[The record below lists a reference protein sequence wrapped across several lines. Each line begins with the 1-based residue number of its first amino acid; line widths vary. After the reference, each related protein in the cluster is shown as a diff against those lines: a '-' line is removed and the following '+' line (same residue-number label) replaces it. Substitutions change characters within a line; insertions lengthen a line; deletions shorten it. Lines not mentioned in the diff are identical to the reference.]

1 MGFFGKKKEV
11 ETEKNNESILKEELE
26 TEVEGLQNEFRAKQ
40 EEITKI
46 TEKIQ
51 TVKEEYD
58 TTVTNLMAIK
68 KEFNQKK
75 MELDIVQREHR
86 ETREKIKNAQQ
97 IKDTKTIDEFNKT
110 ENNFKKIKEELDKI
124 TKEHKQ
130 MKEEITKGQTTL
142 HGIRKQ
148 QVEVGKELDE
158 ANSRLYNA
166 KQELDEKENFQD
178 TSILTPKERKE
189 ITGNNPTEKKEITGN
204 NPTEKN
210 NASVIEAASIVVGS
224 LKSKLST
231 TQKELEEIQGLLEEE
246 RKAHKKTRQEL
257 IKIKS
262 SAN

>member
-11 ETEKNNESILKEELE
+11 EIEENNESILKEELE
-26 TEVEGLQNEFRAKQ
+26 TEVEGLQNEFRIKQ

-58 TTVTNLMAIK
+58 TTVTNLMLIK

-178 TSILTPKERKE
+178 TSILTPKEEKE
-189 ITGNNPTEKKEITGN
+189 ITGNNPV
-204 NPTEKN
+204 EKN

-231 TQKELEEIQGLLEEE
+231 AQKELEGIQGLLEEE
-246 RKAHKKTRQEL
+246 REAHKKTRQEL

-262 SAN
+262 STN

>member
-1 MGFFGKKKEV
+1 MGFFGKKKEA
-11 ETEKNNESILKEELE
+11 EIEENNESVLKEELE
-26 TEVEGLQNEFRAKQ
+26 TEVESLQNEFRVKQ
-40 EEITKI
+40 EEIIKI

-58 TTVTNLMAIK
+58 TTVTNLMLIK

-124 TKEHKQ
+124 TKEHNQ
-130 MKEEITKGQTTL
+130 MKDEIIKGQTTL

-158 ANSRLYNA
+158 ENSRLYNS
-166 KQELDEKENFQD
+166 KQELDKKDNFQD
-178 TSILTPKERKE
+178 TSILTPKEE
-189 ITGNNPTEKKEITGN
+189 EKIKGKSPI
-204 NPTEKN
+204 EKN

-224 LKSKLST
+224 LKSKLNT

-246 RKAHKKTRQEL
+246 REAHKKTRQEL

-262 SAN
+262 STN

>member
-1 MGFFGKKKEV
+1 MGFFGKKKEA
-11 ETEKNNESILKEELE
+11 EIEENNESVLKEELE
-26 TEVEGLQNEFRAKQ
+26 TEVESLQNEFRAKQ

-58 TTVTNLMAIK
+58 TTVTNLMLIK

-130 MKEEITKGQTTL
+130 MKEEIVKGQTTL

-178 TSILTPKERKE
+178 TSVLTPKEEKE
-189 ITGNNPTEKKEITGN
+189 ITGNNPV
-204 NPTEKN
+204 EKN

-246 RKAHKKTRQEL
+246 REAHKKTRQEL
-257 IKIKS
+257 VKIKS
-262 SAN
+262 SSN

>member
-58 TTVTNLMAIK
+58 TTVTNLMLIK

-75 MELDIVQREHR
+75 MELDIVQREYR
-86 ETREKIKNAQQ
+86 ETREKIKNVQQ

-130 MKEEITKGQTTL
+130 MKDEIVKGQTTL

-158 ANSRLYNA
+158 ANSRLYNS
-166 KQELDEKENFQD
+166 KQELDKKDNFQD
-178 TSILTPKERKE
+178 TSILTPKEEKE
-189 ITGNNPTEKKEITGN
+189 IKGNSAI
-204 NPTEKN
+204 EKN

-224 LKSKLST
+224 LKSKLNT

-246 RKAHKKTRQEL
+246 REAHKKTRQEL

-262 SAN
+262 STN

>member
-11 ETEKNNESILKEELE
+11 EIEENNESILKEELE
-26 TEVEGLQNEFRAKQ
+26 TEVEGLQNEFRIKQ

-58 TTVTNLMAIK
+58 TTVTNLMLIK

-178 TSILTPKERKE
+178 TSVLTPKEEKE
-189 ITGNNPTEKKEITGN
+189 IIGN

-231 TQKELEEIQGLLEEE
+231 TQKELEEIQGLLEVE
-246 RKAHKKTRQEL
+246 RQAHKKTRQEL

-262 SAN
+262 STN

>member
-11 ETEKNNESILKEELE
+11 EIEENNESILKEELE
-26 TEVEGLQNEFRAKQ
+26 TEVESLQNKFRVKQ

-58 TTVTNLMAIK
+58 TTVTNLMLIK

-166 KQELDEKENFQD
+166 KQELGEKENFQD
-178 TSILTPKERKE
+178 TSILTPKE
-189 ITGNNPTEKKEITGN
+189 KKEITGN
-204 NPTEKN
+204 NPVEKN

-231 TQKELEEIQGLLEEE
+231 AQKELEGIQGLLEEE
-246 RKAHKKTRQEL
+246 REAHKKTRQEL

-262 SAN
+262 STN